1 MNIASF
7 IRDVPDFPKPGII
20 FKDIT
25 PLLGNPEAF
34 AFVIE
39 ALAERYQGAG
49 IQKIV
54 GIESRGFIFGSALAL
69 RLGCG
74 FVPVRKPGKLP
85 AATVSQSFDLEYGQ
99 DTIEIHQ
106 DALVPGEKVLVLDD
120 VMATGGTLEAAIK
133 LVETVGGQVLEA
145 ATILELTFLNGRSR
159 LDGHVYFSL
168 LQC

>member
-7 IRDVPDFPKPGII
+7 IRDIPDFPKPGII

-34 AFVIE
+34 AFVVE
-39 ALAERYQGAG
+39 SLAERYRDAG

-54 GIESRGFIFGSALAL
+54 GVESRGFIFGAPLAV

-85 AATVSQSFDLEYGQ
+85 AATVSQTFDLEYGQ

-106 DALVPGEKVLVLDD
+106 DALKPGEKVLVLDD
-120 VMATGGTLEAAIK
+120 VLATGGTLEAAIQ
-133 LVETVGGQVLEA
+133 LVKAVGGQVHEA
-145 ATILELTFLNGRSR
+145 ATILELTFLNGRDR
-159 LDGHVYFSL
+159 LKGHAYFSL
-168 LQC
+168 IQC

>member
-7 IRDVPDFPKPGII
+7 IRDIPDFPKPGIL

-34 AFVIE
+34 AFVIDS
-39 ALAERYQGAG
+39 LAERYRTAG

-54 GIESRGFIFGSALAL
+54 GVESRGFIFGSALAL

-106 DALVPGEKVLVLDD
+106 DALTPGEKVLVLDD
-120 VMATGGTLEAAIK
+120 VLATGGTLEAAIK
-133 LVETVGGQVLEA
+133 LVEAVGGQVHEA
-145 ATILELTFLNGRSR
+145 ATILELTFLNGRDR
-159 LDGHVYFSL
+159 LKGHVYYSL
-168 LQC
+168 VQF